1 MQDAVALRQGRQREV
16 LPSVATET
24 GSNDA
29 EQRLVLSHWQQR
41 PAGLALVWSRAMEP
55 SFEIR
60 VLRGIV
66 LRRALNR
73 LREEAILTSLL
84 EGVKCRRVDG

>member
-1 MQDAVALRQGRQREV
+1 MMLNSAWFCLI
-16 LPSVATET
+16 
-24 GSNDA
+24 GSSGPLA
-29 EQRLVLSHWQQR
+29 
-41 PAGLALVWSRAMEP
+41 LALVWSRAMEP